1 MPEGPEAGYVAD
13 FINNEFAGKS
23 LQTVNIVK
31 GRYVN
36 HGPPAHFREFEAA
49 LPLKLESVSK
59 KGKVIFFHFA
69 NSWTMISRLGMSG
82 WWYSKQAPSW
92 RSEFISVEFT
102 FGTDTLIYSD
112 PRSYGTLTL
121 TKDPKE
127 VTAALNELA
136 PDMMEPATTW
146 TAFSERL
153 AGIMKKRPTM
163 PIEELLVDQKRLVSG
178 IGNYLKSEIMYA
190 AKVAPTRPIRDV
202 SEEEWRLVFKE
213 AKRICKAMQ
222 KAVTKVGASGGETD
236 AYTAQMAV
244 YGKKQDPL
252 GNEIKT
258 YSNKAGRTV
267 HWVPAVQH

>member
-1 MPEGPEAGYVAD
+1 MPEGPEAAYIAD
-13 FINNEFAGKS
+13 FINDEFAGKS
-23 LQTVNIVK
+23 LQNVSILK

-36 HGPPAHFREFEAA
+36 HGPPANFQQFMAA

-59 KGKVIFFHFA
+59 KGKVIFFQF
-69 NSWTMISRLGMSG
+69 SDGWSMISRLGMTG
-82 WWYSKQAPSW
+82 WWYAKVSPSW

-102 FGTDTLIYSD
+102 FGDHILIYSD
-112 PRSYGTLTL
+112 PRSYGTLTF
-121 TKDPKE
+121 TKEPKE
-127 VTAALNELA
+127 VAAAKDELA
-136 PDMMEPATTW
+136 LDMMDPTTTW
-146 TAFSERL
+146 TVFSERL
-153 AGIMKKRPTM
+153 TRIVKKRPTM

-202 SEEEWRLVFKE
+202 SEAEWQLLFKE

-222 KAVTKVGASGGETD
+222 KAITKVGANGETD
-236 AYTAQMAV
+236 AYEAQMAV